1 MMHYGSQW
9 FIAQAISSIRH
20 GMGSRLAFE
29 AARCKERWFSLLRD
43 AGDLPLRGF
52 AVTVRSAP
60 CLAIEDSVGCH
71 AQILAGQA
79 WITAEG
85 APRDTIAGAGTSVP
99 LERGV
104 RFNVS
109 AFRRSATVLVTAPRN
124 LRDVD
129 FAMHERDGM
138 PVLSVTSSKNSLPTS
153 ISGGPA
159 AIAAFAK
166 RYLAVTGAA
175 AV

>member
-1 MMHYGSQW
+1 MMHDGSQGLVARA
-9 FIAQAISSIRH
+9 IASIRH

-29 AARCKERWFSLLRD
+29 AARCKEHGFSLLRH

-60 CLAIEDSVGCH
+60 CLAIEDGVGCR
-71 AQILAGQA
+71 ARILAGQA
-79 WITAEG
+79 WFTAEG
-85 APRDTIAGAGTSVP
+85 TPRDTIAGAGTTVP
-99 LERGV
+99 LERGI

-109 AFRRSATVLVTAPRN
+109 AFRHSATVLVTAPCN
-124 LRDVD
+124 LTAVD

-138 PVLSVTSSKNSLPTS
+138 PVLSVTSSTSSLSTS
-153 ISGGPA
+153 ISEGPA

-166 RYLAVTGAA
+166 RYFMVTGAA
-175 AV
+175 SP